1 MKSSDQEYHVY
12 LHVNKAL
19 FLLAISS
26 LSLSHNRSEV
36 GRLRD
41 EPKGFLRERL

>member
-19 FLLAISS
+19 FLFTISS
-26 LSLSHNRSEV
+26 LGLSHNRSEV
-36 GRLRD
+36 ERLRN
-41 EPKGFLRERL
+41 EPKGFLHERL